1 MALRIPTAVSTVR
14 PPRSTGMGFRSIAVP
29 DFAQTFGTGTENP
42 GDAAVWGEI
51 AAGGK
56 QLAAVVDAEHK
67 QDVKDAQTLA
77 LLTTQNT
84 GDAAARVITDD
95 EAARLGRNAGGGIE
109 RARAELDKLEAQL
122 REGTEDLT
130 EPGKIALERYI
141 LGLRNKVLNAVTTH
155 ERQQRHAAMVEEI
168 DVSLSNSV
176 TEGARQFLNS
186 EALQGQLLVL
196 AQQSK
201 NRAEMTM
208 VPGSDEAEALAEKIY
223 RENASKM
230 YDSAINR
237 ALRMEDKLYG
247 VARGKQ
253 LFDEAKAAGLLSNEA
268 LDRLEGVLNTT
279 ATDQRA
285 RAWGIKL
292 LEDHGQDSKAAVA
305 AVEAMNI
312 SDPEKDAI
320 RVRYQFE
327 RAQALAARDLAYAER
342 LKNFYKIAMGGD
354 GAVPI
359 KDLDTLDSDDRRAVE
374 AVMDYHEKEKQ
385 NNNKTDPVVLAEWDA
400 MGVDERGVIKSADFL
415 KKYASKVSNTAGER
429 DKMIEEW
436 ETAVERVRGEDN
448 SVKAIAAQHARTED
462 NAARKQNR
470 VDFGILVD
478 ARKDMFW
485 DKDQIAER
493 AAFNV
498 AVWREFSQRAE
509 PGVLTGS
516 GIRPPLTTVEMDEI
530 IKTASWRISFAGEN
544 VQVFDVMAD
553 VVNSKGELVG
563 KSMGGKEDWA
573 KELKS
578 FAKLEERDRFEV
590 IQWYRRENADAIAS
604 DETPSGESKKPG
616 QIDAESLNAWI
627 FKTVFLGGGW
637 YLLPTDD
644 GVAATGT
651 QPAIPSTF
659 DALNITLDDLGMEKN
674 AKNRQDLY
682 RRYLIHKKGG

>member
-285 RAWGIKL
+285 RAAGIQL
-292 LEDHGQDSKAAVA
+292 FVDHGQDSKAAVA

-354 GAVPI
+354 GTVPI
-359 KDLDTLDSDDRRAVE
+359 SDLDTLDTDDRRAVE

-385 NNNKTDPVVLAEWDA
+385 NNNKTDPVVLEKWDA
-400 MGVDERGVIKSADFL
+400 MNRDERGVISPGEFFKN
-415 KKYASKVSNTAGER
+415 YAGKVSNTAGER
-429 DKMIEEW
+429 DNMIGEW
-436 ETAVERVRGEDN
+436 EIAVEKVRGDVA
-448 SVKAIAAQHARTED
+448 SVKALAAQHRLQNDT
-462 NAARKQNR
+462 AARRENR

-478 ARKDMFW
+478 GRMDMLW
-485 DKDQIAER
+485 PETGDEKHQTPAR
-493 AAFNV
+493 AAFKV
-498 AVWREFSQRAE
+498 AVWREFNQRAE
-509 PGVLTGS
+509 RGVLKGS
-516 GIRPPLTTVEMDEI
+516 GTRPPLTTVEMDEI
-530 IKTASWRISFAGEN
+530 IKTATFRIYLGGKQL
-544 VQVFDVMAD
+544 QVFDVMAD
-553 VVNSKGELVG
+553 VYDRKGEFVG
-563 KSMGGKEDWA
+563 EREGSEKKA
-573 KELKS
+573 LELES
-578 FAKLEERDRFEV
+578 FALLEERDRFEV
-590 IQWYRRENADAIAS
+590 IQWYRRTPEGKKAIKAN
-604 DETPSGESKKPG
+604 EGR
-616 QIDAESLNAWI
+616 IDGVALNDWI
-627 FKTVFLGGGW
+627 FKNVFLKGGKFK
-637 YLLPTDD
+637 LPTDD
-644 GVAATGT
+644 GLGAPGAENY
-651 QPAIPSTF
+651 IPSTS
-659 DALNITLDDLGMEKN
+659 DAINLTLDDLGMEKN
-674 AKNRQDLY
+674 ERNRQDLY